1 MSDFTGLPK
10 MPGADVIANSLS
22 TATKSFQGFASEM
35 QQMSKE
41 AMDQTN
47 QTMEKLRGAKTI
59 EEVVSIQ
66 TTYLQQSFAS
76 YADHARRFSELMMS
90 LPTEITKQSRAAV
103 QEGTE
108 AVKQAGE
115 QHHG

>member
-41 AMDQTN
+41 AMTWIFD
-47 QTMEKLRGAKTI
+47 
-59 EEVVSIQ
+59 
-66 TTYLQQSFAS
+66 TT
-76 YADHARRFSELMMS
+76 
-90 LPTEITKQSRAAV
+90 
-103 QEGTE
+103 
-108 AVKQAGE
+108 
-115 QHHG
+115 